1 MKYFPSMTTTISV
14 SQKGQVELP
23 EDFCKRKKIKP
34 GTALRVTEVGDGVYV
49 TPVPEPT
56 ENELKEVIA
65 AAGSLARR
73 QTSTDEEMVRQVIA
87 DYRVE
92 KRRKQG

>member
-1 MKYFPSMTTTISV
+1 MKYFPTMTTTISV
-14 SQKGQVELP
+14 SQNGQVELP

-65 AAGSLARR
+65 VAGSLARR
-73 QTSTDEEMVRQVIA
+73 ETSADEQMVQQVIA
-87 DYRVE
+87 DYRAE
-92 KRRKQG
+92 KRRKRG

>member
-1 MKYFPSMTTTISV
+1 MKYFPTMTTTISV

-23 EDFCKRKKIKP
+23 EDFCKRKKIRP

-73 QTSTDEEMVRQVIA
+73 QTPADEEMVRQVIA
-87 DYRVE
+87 DYRAE
-92 KRRKQG
+92 KRRKRG

>member
-1 MKYFPSMTTTISV
+1 MEYFPAMTTTISV
-14 SQKGQVELP
+14 SPKGQVELP

-73 QTSTDEEMVRQVIA
+73 QTSADEEMVQQVIA
-87 DYRVE
+87 DYRTE
-92 KRRKQG
+92 KRRKRG